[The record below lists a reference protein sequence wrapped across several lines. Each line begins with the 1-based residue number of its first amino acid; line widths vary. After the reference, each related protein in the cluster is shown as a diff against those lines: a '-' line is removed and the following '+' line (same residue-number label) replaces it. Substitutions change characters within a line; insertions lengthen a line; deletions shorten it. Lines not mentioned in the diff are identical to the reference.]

1 MEEIYLKMDDLTNN
15 LEQRS
20 QKIVIIRRKN
30 SMFLGSERGA
40 QSSAVIYSLVQTARE
55 IDLIPMRYLN
65 YLLKTLPQMM
75 ISDNLIP

>member
-40 QSSAVIYSLVQTARE
+40 QSNAVIYSL
-55 IDLIPMRYLN
+55 M
-65 YLLKTLPQMM
+65 
-75 ISDNLIP
+75 